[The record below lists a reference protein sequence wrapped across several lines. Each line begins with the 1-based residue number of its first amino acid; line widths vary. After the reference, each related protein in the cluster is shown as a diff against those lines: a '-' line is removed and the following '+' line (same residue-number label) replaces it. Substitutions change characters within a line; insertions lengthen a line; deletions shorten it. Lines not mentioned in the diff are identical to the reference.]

1 MHEIIKTYLS
11 QHRYDHCVRVSNLA
25 VQLASFYN
33 SNIDFANTA
42 GLIHDI
48 AKELSPNILQ
58 ENFLLS
64 STNYELDI
72 YQKFPKTW
80 HAVVAPKVI
89 IHLFKCNQAE
99 VLEACRWHTTGKADM
114 SILEK
119 IVFVSDALEPGRD
132 FEKVEE
138 LRTLVYEDLD
148 LVVYLLS
155 QLTVNTLRAK
165 KLAVSP
171 DSLDCLKYY
180 EKRNLKR
187 NAKII
192 SQFFS

>member
-1 MHEIIKTYLS
+1 MHEKVKTYLS
-11 QHRYDHCVRVSNLA
+11 QDRYDHCVRVSDLGVELA
-25 VQLASFYN
+25 RFYACN
-33 SNIDFANTA
+33 VDYAKTA

-48 AKELSPNILQ
+48 AKELSPTLLQ
-58 ENFLLS
+58 EKLLLS
-64 STNYELDI
+64 STEYELGV
-72 YQKFPKTW
+72 YKTFPKTW

-89 IHLFKCNQAE
+89 RHILKCNEAQI
-99 VLEACRWHTTGKADM
+99 LDACRWHTTGKAEM
-114 SILEK
+114 SMLEK
-119 IVFVSDALEPGRD
+119 VIFVADALEPARD
-132 FEKVEE
+132 FEKVDE

-165 KLAVSP
+165 KRAISP